1 MFRRLPKTIFL
12 VSLSACFASGV
23 WAAEPYAITIGV
35 VPGQLLYDVVDFEVT
50 EGSLVK
56 VTFDNNGLMPHN
68 VLFTRPDKAMEVV
81 NAAMAMGADGY
92 SKGYVPDSGQI
103 LASSRL
109 LEAGQKQVLEFVAPG
124 EPGRYQFVC
133 TFPGHGNIMQGVMR
147 VVAAGIALKE
157 PLRRKVAKVNSQQ
170 GPPDDGSGIN
180 PHPVGSR
187 EKPLVMRTFMPN
199 PIRVR
204 SVFPNHHRG
213 KPTPTYDPN
222 SGHDTGGY
230 IDTGIGFPAAVGV
243 NFGKELSVCWDTTE
257 CRFMYAWRDGF
268 LNMENYWGAGSGD
281 QRKSFDYVP
290 QIEGRLVFLAEGP
303 SPLALTPGVFGAPR
317 YKGFRLRKDGVPE
330 FLYSVGSV
338 LVEESVEPGAVEGEI
353 RWHFSI
359 QHAPAGVMLGFDE
372 DGKMRIRTSDGEW
385 SGKVLTINSGAE
397 KDFTLVLKASETVAP
412 RAPVLPAVGGVIG
425 VAKSVGAGA
434 DRLPELELEAGVLD
448 RGLKAY
454 VDSGETMG
462 TVPEE
467 MRGSDLVRT
476 RLADGK
482 GRDPLVYE
490 IELKGEAGVF
500 VLTDGK
506 LAERP
511 QWLDERFSDSGLR
524 VPVSGTRFF
533 RVWSALLPAGGHR
546 FEAVTGDGGR
556 LQIVLAA
563 RRK

>member
-1 MFRRLPKTIFL
+1 MFRRFPKSILLAIL
-12 VSLSACFASGV
+12 VACFASGGK
-23 WAAEPYAITIGV
+23 AAEPYAITIGV
-35 VPGQLLYDVVDFEVT
+35 VPGQLLYDVVDFEVAA
-50 EGSLVK
+50 GSPVK

-68 VLFTRPDKAMEVV
+68 VLFTRPGKAMEVV

-92 SKGYVPDSGQI
+92 SKGYVPESGQI

-109 LEAGQKQVLEFVAPG
+109 LEAGQKQELEFVAPG
-124 EPGRYQFVC
+124 EPGSYPFVC

-147 VVAAGIALKE
+147 VVAAGTALQE
-157 PLRRKVAKVNSQQ
+157 PLRRKVAKVKKQQ
-170 GPPDDGSGIN
+170 GPPDDGSGVT
-180 PHPVGSR
+180 PRPLGSR

-204 SVFPNHHRG
+204 TVFPHHHRG
-213 KPTPTYDPN
+213 QPTPTYDPN
-222 SGHDTGGY
+222 SGRDTDGY
-230 IDTGIGFPAAVGV
+230 IDTDIGFPAAVGI
-243 NFGKELSVCWDTTE
+243 NFGKELSLCWDTTE

-290 QIEGRLVFLAEGP
+290 QLEGRLVFLAEGP

-317 YKGFRLRKDGVPE
+317 YKGFRLRKNGVPE

-338 LVEESVEPGAVEGEI
+338 MVAESIEPGTAEGEI

-359 QHAPAGVMLGFDE
+359 QHAPAGVMLGFEE
-372 DGKMRIRTSDGEW
+372 DVRKKIQTSDGEW
-385 SGKVLTINSGAE
+385 SDKVLTINNGSE
-397 KDFTLVLKASETVAP
+397 KDFTLLLKASETVVP
-412 RAPVLPAVGGVIG
+412 REPVLPAVGGVIG
-425 VAKSVGAGA
+425 GAKSIGAGA
-434 DRLPELELEAGVLD
+434 DKLPELVLEAGVLD
-448 RGLKAY
+448 RGQRAY
-454 VDSGETMG
+454 VDSGEVIG

-482 GRDPLVYE
+482 AKDALVYE

-506 LAERP
+506 LKERP

-524 VPVSGTRFF
+524 IPVSGKRFF
-533 RVWSALLPAGGHR
+533 RVWSALLPAGGYR
-546 FEAVTGDGGR
+546 FEAVTADEGR

-563 RRK
+563 RKK